1 MARNSGVSARQPWW
15 TGQNSGKSPENRGKW
30 HETRE
35 FLPDN
40 RGGCGGWTEW
50 MMDFEGRRLATL
62 RLTAPHDKGYII
74 ECNK

>member
-1 MARNSGVSARQPWW
+1 MNKASPPKQGEAAGRNSGVLPYPIRDV
-15 TGQNSGKSPENRGKW
+15 GR

-40 RGGCGGWTEW
+40 RGGRGGWTEW

-62 RLTAPHDKGYII
+62 RLTAPHDKGYI
-74 ECNK
+74 